1 MAYIGRGVD
10 KISNIE
16 VLDAITFTDSAGPYN
31 LTKDAT
37 AFVPTASNALVI
49 SIDGIIQSPSTYTTT
64 AATKYFFPG
73 LKLYRQSKVR
83 CS

>member
-31 LTKDAT
+31 LLKGGV
-37 AFVPTASNALVI
+37 AFVPASGNNLVI
-49 SIDGIIQSPSTYTTT
+49 SFLKFVEFTSDIINLHDP
-64 AATKYFFPG
+64 
-73 LKLYRQSKVR
+73 
-83 CS
+83 